1 MQKKWFRLDNA
12 GRLYV
17 SIINPMDTTLFRVSA
32 TLYDKIDETILEASL
47 KNLIKRF
54 PYFNTHI
61 KKGVFWYYVEESD
74 NVPVP
79 LKERHYPCMNYNI
92 KKKSN
97 FPFRV
102 LYFQNRISVEFTH
115 AITDGTGAF
124 VFLKSLLYEYFRLV
138 GESIRI
144 EGDIAP
150 VDGQAAEEELEDGFS
165 KYYIKKYPAQK
176 RIKKAFHF
184 PYKLLPKGIY
194 SVVTGAIDMDALKE
208 TAKSYNTT
216 ITEFICAVYFKTI
229 LELIEKN
236 GYKKR
241 PIVLNVPVNLRK
253 MYPSN
258 TMRNFFVSV
267 TPVVDPRLGHY
278 SFEEIIKY
286 VKNFMEIQVDK
297 RYINQMISRNVK
309 NERNVFLRAFPV
321 FIKDAIM
328 PWIFHFYGERGFST
342 GISNVG
348 LVKVPEKMERK
359 IEKFEMYPPPS
370 SGNIIKAAAVG
381 YKDKLYMSF
390 GKLTHE
396 KEVEREFFRNIVEFG
411 IPVEIETNVE

>member
-1 MQKKWFRLDNA
+1 
-12 GRLYV
+12 
-17 SIINPMDTTLFRVSA
+17 
-32 TLYDKIDETILEASL
+32 
-47 KNLIKRF
+47 
-54 PYFNTHI
+54 
-61 KKGVFWYYVEESD
+61 
-74 NVPVP
+74 
-79 LKERHYPCMNYNI
+79 
-92 KKKSN
+92 
-97 FPFRV
+97 
-102 LYFQNRISVEFTH
+102 
-115 AITDGTGAF
+115 
-124 VFLKSLLYEYFRLV
+124 
-138 GESIRI
+138 
-144 EGDIAP
+144 
-150 VDGQAAEEELEDGFS
+150 
-165 KYYIKKYPAQK
+165 
-176 RIKKAFHF
+176 
-184 PYKLLPKGIY
+184 
-194 SVVTGAIDMDALKE
+194 
-208 TAKSYNTT
+208 
-216 ITEFICAVYFKTI
+216 
-229 LELIEKN
+229 
-236 GYKKR
+236 
-241 PIVLNVPVNLRK
+241 
-253 MYPSN
+253 
-258 TMRNFFVSV
+258 MRNFFVSV